1 MMVGGVVLSVLMGSA
16 AAAQYLTTGEPEP
29 ELESEPE
36 RRFVIIDSTPIIQ
49 SGYDNWS
56 AREIRRLIRA
66 HGSPSSARG
75 VTTRAELIEL
85 IPTPL
90 VMYYVPPSCHETQQ
104 SWAGFM
110 LSKMRLM

>member
-1 MMVGGVVLSVLMGSA
+1 MG
-16 AAAQYLTTGEPEP
+16 YLTAGEPEP

-90 VMYYVPPSCHETQQ
+90 VIYYVPPSCDEAQQ
-104 SWAGFM
+104 SWLGSMF
-110 LSKMRLM
+110 SQMRLM